1 MEKYSP
7 RIAAAY
13 IRVSTDDQTEFSPA
27 AQLRELQDYAAT
39 HFLVLDHRYVYS
51 DEGISGRKAEKRP
64 AFMQMISDAKSASHP
79 FDVILVHKFDR
90 FARSREDS
98 IVYKSMLKRVGVEVI
113 SIKEPLAEGSYSG
126 VMEAIYESFAEAY
139 SINLGQEVRKG
150 MTEKALRGEPQTAP
164 PFGYRLENKQFYPHE
179 TEAPLVRQ
187 IFERFASGEG
197 LFAIAKWLNAQ
208 GITTHRGTPFEN
220 RTIEY
225 ILRNPVY
232 IGMLRWNP
240 KRKCR
245 RNFND
250 PDTLT
255 VRSKHDPIIDEGLWN
270 SVQKRMSEVKAR
282 LRYHGRP
289 SSDRKHWLCGI
300 VRCASCGA
308 TLVYSQPHYLKC
320 NNYVRGRC
328 LHSQHISVDT
338 LSTAMISRLRDD
350 LSISDRLQF
359 RVLRTADNSDT
370 TIQSLRK
377 SIDRAKKK
385 LDRLTDAYLN
395 SAINLEDF
403 KRLRIPLDE
412 EIATAQA
419 ALLEYEPLKTEE
431 DTSGAL
437 KDAILSTVL
446 TLESDASVAKKYDA
460 LNAIID
466 HCTFD
471 KEKSILSITYRISV

>member
-1 MEKYSP
+1 MKSENI

-13 IRVSTDDQTEFSPA
+13 IRVSTEDQTEFSPS
-27 AQLRELQDYAAT
+27 AQLRELQDFAAS
-39 HFLVLDHRYVYS
+39 HSLLLDQRYVYA
-51 DEGISGRKAEKRP
+51 DEGISGRSAEKRP
-64 AFMQMISDAKSASHP
+64 AFMQMISDAKSAAHP

-187 IFERFASGEG
+187 IFERFAAGES
-197 LFAIAKWLNAQ
+197 LFGIAKWLNSQ

-250 PDTLT
+250 PDTLV
-255 VRSKHDPIIDEGLWN
+255 VRGKHDPIIDQELWDA
-270 SVQKRMSEVKAR
+270 VQKHMAEVKAR
-282 LRYHGRP
+282 WRYHGRP
-289 SSDRKHWLCGI
+289 SYDRKHWLCGI
-300 VRCASCGA
+300 VRCSSCGT
-308 TLVYSQPHYLKC
+308 TLVYTQPHYLKC
-320 NNYVRGRC
+320 NNFARGRC

-338 LSTAMISRLRDD
+338 LATAMISRLRED
-350 LSISDRLQF
+350 LSVSDGLQYS
-359 RVLRTADNSDT
+359 LIRTSNQTDC
-370 TIQSLRK
+370 TIQSLRQ
-377 SIDRAKKK
+377 SIANAKKK

-395 SAINLEDF
+395 AAISLEDF
-403 KRLRIPLDE
+403 KRLRAPLDE
-412 EIATAQA
+412 QIQNAQIVLSESEA
-419 ALLEYEPLKTEE
+419 ANTKE
-431 DTSGAL
+431 DTTAAL
-437 KDAILSTVL
+437 KDAILGTVQ
-446 TLESDASVAKKYDA
+446 TLESNASIAHKYDA
-460 LNAIID
+460 LNSIIE

-471 KEKSILSITYRISV
+471 KENSLLSITYRLTL